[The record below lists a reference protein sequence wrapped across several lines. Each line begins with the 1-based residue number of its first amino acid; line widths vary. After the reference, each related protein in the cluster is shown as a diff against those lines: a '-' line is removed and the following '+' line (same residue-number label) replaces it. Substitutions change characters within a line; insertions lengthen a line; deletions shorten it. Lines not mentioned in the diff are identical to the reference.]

1 MKVLRTIFWVLTA
14 VGFAIFAIYNWQ
26 PVELTLWQ
34 NLVLETK
41 VPVLALLAFI
51 LGFVPMWAVHRSVTW
66 GLNRRIRALEN
77 SLKHTALARHHEPQ
91 TQATAPAQPAAQPA
105 DPVDRPVDKLGT
117 NPGEP
122 ADPLSPADTSFD
134 GAAK

>member
-1 MKVLRTIFWVLTA
+1 VKVLRTIFWVLAA
-14 VGFAIFAIYNWQ
+14 VGFLVFAIYNWQ

-41 VPVLALLAFI
+41 VPVLVLLAFVV
-51 LGFVPMWAVHRSVTW
+51 GFLPMWAVHRSVTW
-66 GLNRRIRALEN
+66 GLHRRIRALEN

-91 TQATAPAQPAAQPA
+91 TQAAVPSMAV
-105 DPVDRPVDKLGT
+105 DSPVEKPGT
-117 NPGEP
+117 KPGEP
-122 ADPLSPADTSFD
+122 ADPLAPADPSPDTSFD

>member
-1 MKVLRTIFWVLTA
+1 MKILRTITWVLVA
-14 VGFAIFAIYNWQ
+14 AGFAIFAIYNWQ

-41 VPVLALLAFI
+41 VPMLVLLAFT
-51 LGFVPMWAVHRSVTW
+51 LGFLPMWAVHRSVTW
-66 GLNRRIRALEN
+66 GLHRRIRTLEN

-91 TQATAPAQPAAQPA
+91 SLAAAPATA
-105 DPVDRPVDKLGT
+105 VDTSVDKSGT
-117 NPGEP
+117 RAGEP
-122 ADPLSPADTSFD
+122 ADPLSPTDTSFD

>member
-1 MKVLRTIFWVLTA
+1 MKILRTILWILTA
-14 VGFAIFAIYNWQ
+14 VGFLIFAVYNWQ

-41 VPVLALLAFI
+41 VPVLVLLAFAV
-51 LGFVPMWAVHRSVTW
+51 GFLPMWAVHLSVTW
-66 GLNRRIRALEN
+66 GLHRRIRALEN

-91 TQATAPAQPAAQPA
+91 SAAAMPLMA
-105 DPVDRPVDKLGT
+105 VDSPVDKPGT
-117 NPGEP
+117 KAGEP
-122 ADPLSPADTSFD
+122 GDPLSPTDTSFD